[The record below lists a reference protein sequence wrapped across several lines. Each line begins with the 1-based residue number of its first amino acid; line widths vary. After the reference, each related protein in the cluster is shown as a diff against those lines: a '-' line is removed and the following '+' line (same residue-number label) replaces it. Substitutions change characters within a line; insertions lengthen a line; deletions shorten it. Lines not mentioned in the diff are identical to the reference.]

1 MNHIKKLVLIT
12 ASVIFLS
19 ACSSL
24 MLSPAEF
31 GWPIESVLKIDDK
44 GVVKDDR
51 YSLSFNTKALFFDET
66 QDSMAYS
73 GKSLR
78 MIRSSEGFYFMTAEN
93 FKNVYV
99 FSTDK
104 NAFSLVNKLQINEAS
119 LKNPVFN
126 QRPPFV
132 ELIDGGVSYKLTSE
146 GFDGGKK

>member
-1 MNHIKKLVLIT
+1 MNHIKKLLLIGI
-12 ASVIFLS
+12 SFILLS

-44 GVVKDDR
+44 GFVKDDR
-51 YSLSFNTKALFFDET
+51 YSLSFNTKPLFFEEVK
-66 QDSMAYS
+66 DSMAYS

-78 MIRSSEGFYFMTAEN
+78 LIRSTEGFYFMTAAG

-104 NAFSLVNKLQINEAS
+104 NAFALFNKLTIKETGF
-119 LKNPVFN
+119 KNPALN
-126 QRPPFV
+126 QRSPFV
-132 ELIDGGVSYKLTSE
+132 ELIDDGITYKLTSE
-146 GFDGGKK
+146 GFDGGTK

>member
-1 MNHIKKLVLIT
+1 MRHIKKIILLTV
-12 ASVIFLS
+12 SVIFFS

-44 GVVKDDR
+44 GFVKDDR
-51 YSLSFNTKALFFDET
+51 YSLSFNTKAMFFEET
-66 QDSMAYS
+66 QDSMAYL

-78 MIRSSEGFYFMTAEN
+78 MIRSSEGFYFMTAAN

-99 FSTDK
+99 FATDK
-104 NAFSLVNKLQINEAS
+104 SSFSLVKKLQINETG
-119 LKNPVFN
+119 LKNPVLN

-132 ELIDGGVSYKLTSE
+132 ELIDEGVSYKLTSE
-146 GFDGGKK
+146 GFEGGKK